1 MISSAFKFAQQE
13 RQRETMNDFHR
24 DTWAEVDLDAIYDNV
39 ANLRRLLPDDTHIM
53 AVVKANAYGHGD
65 VQVARTALEAGT
77 SRLAV
82 AFLDEALALR
92 EKGIEA
98 PILVLGASRPA
109 DAALAAQQRIA
120 LTVFRSDWLE
130 EASALYSGPIPIHFH
145 LKMDTGMGRLGV
157 KDEEETKRIAA
168 LIERHPHFV
177 LEGVYTHFATADEV
191 NTDYFSYQYTRFL
204 HMLEWLPS
212 RPPLVHCANSAA
224 SLRFPD
230 RTFNMVRFG
239 IAMYGLAP
247 SPGIK
252 PLLPYPLKEAFSL
265 HSRLVHVKKL
275 QPGEKVSYGATYTAQ
290 TEEWIGTI
298 PIGYADGW
306 LRRLQHFHVLVDGQK
321 APIVGRICMDQC
333 MIRLPGPLP
342 VGTKVTLIGR
352 QGDEVISIDDVA
364 RHLETINY
372 EVPCTISYR
381 VPRIFFRH
389 KRIMEVRNAIG
400 RGESSA

>member
-1 MISSAFKFAQQE
+1 M
-13 RQRETMNDFHR
+13 
-24 DTWAEVDLDAIYDNV
+24 
-39 ANLRRLLPDDTHIM
+39 
-53 AVVKANAYGHGD
+53 
-65 VQVARTALEAGT
+65 
-77 SRLAV
+77 
-82 AFLDEALALR
+82 
-92 EKGIEA
+92 
-98 PILVLGASRPA
+98 LGASRPE
-109 DAALAAQQRIA
+109 DVALAAEHRIA

-130 EASALYSGPIPIHFH
+130 KASSLYNGSTPIHFH

-168 LIERHPHFV
+168 LIDRHPPFV

-191 NTDYFSYQYTRFL
+191 NTDYFSYQYARFL
-204 HMLEWLPS
+204 HMLDWLPS

-224 SLRFPD
+224 AFRFSD
-230 RTFNMVRFG
+230 RAFNMVRFG
-239 IAMYGLAP
+239 ISMYGLAP
-247 SPGIK
+247 SPDIK
-252 PLLPYPLKEAFSL
+252 PLLPYELKEAFSL

-306 LRRLQHFHVLVDGQK
+306 LRRLQHFHVLVGGQR

-333 MIRLPGPLP
+333 MIRLPEPLP

-364 RHLETINY
+364 RHLGTINY

-381 VPRIFFRH
+381 VPRSFFRN
-389 KRIMEVRNAIG
+389 KRIMEVRNAVG
-400 RGESSA
+400 RG